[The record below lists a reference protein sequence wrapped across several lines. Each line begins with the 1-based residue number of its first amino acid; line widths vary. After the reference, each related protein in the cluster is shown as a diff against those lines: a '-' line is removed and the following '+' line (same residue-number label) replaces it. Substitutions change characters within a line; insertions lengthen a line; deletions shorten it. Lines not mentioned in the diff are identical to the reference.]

1 MSSLRRRYTDG
12 PTESQKLYGS
22 DLPPSLRWGA
32 ARKHTGSHGPG
43 AVPRPEG
50 YSNGAVEGF
59 PPIPGYA
66 ASTGSGVYRGR
77 SDRLG
82 ADLADELAEM
92 HVERRIRT
100 HSHDRTDR
108 RKADLADELTEM
120 RLERRMRSR
129 SRGRSEPYRHDLGRR
144 DYYFSDARSIERER
158 RPFAGWTSTDKPFLL
173 RNTAEGTSSD
183 EQTDA
188 DENLSHASGSLAVPE
203 TGSIDEWERVS
214 AIFGRD
220 DVYGSE
226 HLRSNGVADDVER
239 NSGSRKRLSAE
250 GGAERYEYLS
260 DSDRIKHRHD
270 HSGWE
275 GRPSSSRP
283 RPRRRAIDVS
293 EHSTR
298 SRRRRSQPYRSE
310 SNSSGNSH
318 STWVSRDTKSWF
330 FQSWSVKPA
339 KGFITQDLGS
349 DQTSTLSPA
358 IVTELSDESRPK
370 VEAAPAM
377 PSPFQRVRS
386 WRYNQVLPTVEPT
399 LKRIVHAT
407 YGDLLQSEALKGP
420 NPPGFIAVP
429 QSCSSQG
436 DTLYHIL
443 WVRSTRII

>member
-1 MSSLRRRYTDG
+1 MSSLKRRYTDG

-32 ARKHTGSHGPG
+32 ARKHTGSHGLG
-43 AVPRPEG
+43 AVSRPEG
-50 YSNGAVEGF
+50 YSNAAVEGF
-59 PPIPGYA
+59 SPIAGYA
-66 ASTGSGVYRGR
+66 TSTGSGAYRGR
-77 SDRLG
+77 SDRL
-82 ADLADELAEM
+82 A
-92 HVERRIRT
+92 
-100 HSHDRTDR
+100 
-108 RKADLADELTEM
+108 ADLADELTEM
-120 RLERRMRSR
+120 RLERRLHSRSRGRGDAGSYAGEGRGR

-144 DYYFSDARSIERER
+144 YYYLSDARSIERER
-158 RPFAGWTSTDKPFLL
+158 RPYARWTSTDKPFLL
-173 RNTAEGTSSD
+173 RDSAEGTSSD

-188 DENLSHASGSLAVPE
+188 DENLSHASGLLGKPE
-203 TGSIDEWERVS
+203 TGSIDGEERAS
-214 AIFGRD
+214 AIIGPD
-220 DVYGSE
+220 NVYGSE
-226 HLRSNGVADDVER
+226 HLRSHGVADDVER

-250 GGAERYEYLS
+250 GGAEKYEYHS

-275 GRPSSSRP
+275 GRTSSSRP

-298 SRRRRSQPYRSE
+298 SRRRRSRPYRSE
-310 SNSSGNSH
+310 SSSSGNSY
-318 STWVSRDTKSWF
+318 STWVSRDSKSWF
-330 FQSWSVKPA
+330 FQSWSVQPA

-349 DQTSTLSPA
+349 DQTSPLSPG

-370 VEAAPAM
+370 VEAAPTM
-377 PSPFQRVRS
+377 PSPFQRVLS
-386 WRYNQVLPTVEPT
+386 WRYNQVIPTVETT

-407 YGDLLQSEALKGP
+407 YGDLLQSEASKGT

-443 WVRSTRII
+443 WVRSARIR